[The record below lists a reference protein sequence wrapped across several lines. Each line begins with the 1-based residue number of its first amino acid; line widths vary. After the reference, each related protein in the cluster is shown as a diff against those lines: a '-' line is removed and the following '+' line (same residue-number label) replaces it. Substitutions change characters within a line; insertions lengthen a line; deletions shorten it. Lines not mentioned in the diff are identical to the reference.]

1 MTELTDEQIAREEK
15 FLEGIPRLNIGALFL
30 PPIWAPR
37 TACGPLSCS
46 IPSGCSR
53 QHVLCG
59 IHRRT
64 PLAIGIALIVL
75 LTLTVGTVVFA
86 ILGQPFAAHR
96 AASLGQDKETYLK
109 RERIWTIASVIA
121 GIAMIAAATYY
132 NLVIRRRWG
141 RKVGAARRIAV
152 FCVGNKL
159 MLDDGVGP
167 AVYEELLTRY
177 DIPDNV
183 ELFDLGC
190 LSLNMIERVR
200 EYDVIITV
208 DAVDG
213 TDADPARCFAS
224 SRCHGAP
231 FGGNSV
237 AARISSWSTC
247 STPLRFRLRSR
258 GPVPGNAGGEPIAC
272 RGHRGLTPK
281 VDAALPLLVETVA
294 GELAR
299 LGSPLRARA

>member
-1 MTELTDEQIAREEK
+1 M
-15 FLEGIPRLNIGALFL
+15 
-30 PPIWAPR
+30 
-37 TACGPLSCS
+37 
-46 IPSGCSR
+46 
-53 QHVLCG
+53 
-59 IHRRT
+59 
-64 PLAIGIALIVL
+64 
-75 LTLTVGTVVFA
+75 
-86 ILGQPFAAHR
+86 
-96 AASLGQDKETYLK
+96 
-109 RERIWTIASVIA
+109 
-121 GIAMIAAATYY
+121 
-132 NLVIRRRWG
+132 
-141 RKVGAARRIAV
+141 GAARRIAV

-190 LSLNMIERVR
+190 LSLNMIECVR

-213 TDADPARCFAS
+213 TDADPGTVFRFEPDAMARHSGATAS
-224 SRCHGAP
+224 LHDLKLVDL
-231 FGGNSV
+231 FD
-237 AARISSWSTC
+237 AAALLGYEAEGLCLGMQVENPSPAVVT
-247 STPLRFRLRSR
+247 
-258 GPVPGNAGGEPIAC
+258 V
-272 RGHRGLTPK
+272 GLTPK

>member
-1 MTELTDEQIAREEK
+1 M
-15 FLEGIPRLNIGALFL
+15 
-30 PPIWAPR
+30 
-37 TACGPLSCS
+37 
-46 IPSGCSR
+46 
-53 QHVLCG
+53 
-59 IHRRT
+59 
-64 PLAIGIALIVL
+64 
-75 LTLTVGTVVFA
+75 
-86 ILGQPFAAHR
+86 
-96 AASLGQDKETYLK
+96 
-109 RERIWTIASVIA
+109 
-121 GIAMIAAATYY
+121 
-132 NLVIRRRWG
+132 
-141 RKVGAARRIAV
+141 GAARRIAV

-190 LSLNMIERVR
+190 LSLNMIERGR

-213 TDADPARCFAS
+213 TEADPGTGFRFGPEAMARHSGATAS
-224 SRCHGAP
+224 LHDLKLVGL
-231 FGGNSV
+231 FD
-237 AARISSWSTC
+237 AAALLGYEAEGLCLGMQVENPSPAVVT
-247 STPLRFRLRSR
+247 
-258 GPVPGNAGGEPIAC
+258 V
-272 RGHRGLTPK
+272 GLTPK

>member
-1 MTELTDEQIAREEK
+1 M
-15 FLEGIPRLNIGALFL
+15 
-30 PPIWAPR
+30 
-37 TACGPLSCS
+37 
-46 IPSGCSR
+46 
-53 QHVLCG
+53 
-59 IHRRT
+59 
-64 PLAIGIALIVL
+64 
-75 LTLTVGTVVFA
+75 
-86 ILGQPFAAHR
+86 
-96 AASLGQDKETYLK
+96 
-109 RERIWTIASVIA
+109 
-121 GIAMIAAATYY
+121 
-132 NLVIRRRWG
+132 
-141 RKVGAARRIAV
+141 GAARRIAV

-190 LSLNMIERVR
+190 LSLNMSERVR

-213 TDADPARCFAS
+213 TDADPGTVFRFEPDAMARHSGATAS
-224 SRCHGAP
+224 LHDLKLVDL
-231 FGGNSV
+231 FD
-237 AARISSWSTC
+237 AAALLGYEAEGLCLGMQVENPSPAVVT
-247 STPLRFRLRSR
+247 
-258 GPVPGNAGGEPIAC
+258 V
-272 RGHRGLTPK
+272 GLTPK